1 MDLGKYILSLLN
13 EQGRSQTWLADK
25 LNINVKTFSG
35 KLKRNSITGEE
46 ILQIGYW
53 LNINLDELKKECI
66 NYGKK

>member
-1 MDLGKYILSLLN
+1 MDLGKHIMILLD

-46 ILQIGYW
+46 LLLIAKV
-53 LNINLDELKKECI
+53 LNINLEDLKSKI
-66 NYGKK
+66 